1 MSHTIR
7 VWDIYRFLIF
17 TFEFAMHPKDLR
29 IEDYTYQL
37 PDDRIAKYPLAVRD
51 ASKLLIYK
59 GGQITEDHYRNI
71 AGHIPADTLMVFNQ
85 TKVVHARLLFT
96 KPSGG
101 AIEVFCLAPHDQYT
115 DIQTAMLQKGKVEWE
130 CLVGGAGKW
139 KHGMVLQLVHDA
151 PHFTLSAK
159 ISGRSPGSFTLTL
172 EWDNDLTFAEVL
184 HYAGKVPLPPYLH
197 RNAETSEEERYQTLF
212 AKEEGSVAAPTA
224 GLHFTDEVMHSLSQK
239 KIDTAFVTLHV
250 GAGTFKPVKSE
261 TMAEHEMHAEW
272 IEVSIDFI
280 KQLKTH
286 LDKNIVAVGTTSLRT
301 LESLYWIGNKL
312 TNGTGIDIHAIAV
325 NQWDPY
331 EQKITCT
338 AKEALDAVISYLEAH
353 KLSKL
358 VTRTQILIAPG
369 YTFMLVRGLV
379 TNFHQPQS
387 TLLLLVSAF
396 IGDDWRRMYDFAMA
410 HDYRFLSYGDGCLL
424 WRTSP

>member
-1 MSHTIR
+1 
-7 VWDIYRFLIF
+7 
-17 TFEFAMHPKDLR
+17 MHPKELR
-29 IEDYTYQL
+29 IEDYTYLL
-37 PDDRIAKYPLAVRD
+37 PDERIAKYPLATRD

-59 GGQITEDHYRNI
+59 NGEITEDNYRNI
-71 AGHIPADTLMVFNQ
+71 AQHIPSHTLMVFNQ

-101 AIEVFCLAPHDQYT
+101 VIEVFCLSPHNQYM

-130 CLVGGAGKW
+130 CLVGGASKW
-139 KHGMVLQLVHDA
+139 KHGMVLQLINEA

-159 ISGRSPGSFTLTL
+159 ITHRMPGAYTLML
-172 EWDNDLTFAEVL
+172 EWDDAQLTFAEVL

-197 RNAETSEEERYQTLF
+197 RNAEVSDEERYQTLF
-212 AKEEGSVAAPTA
+212 AKQEGSVAAPTA
-224 GLHFTDEVMHSLSQK
+224 GLHFTKDVLQNLLGK
-239 KIDTAFVTLHV
+239 KIDNAFVTLHV

-272 IEVSIDFI
+272 IDVSINTI
-280 KQLKTH
+280 KQLKEH
-286 LDKNIVAVGTTSLRT
+286 PDGKIVAVGTTSLRT

-312 TNGTGIDIHAIAV
+312 VNGEDVDLHGIAIT
-325 NQWDPY
+325 QWEPY
-331 EQKITCT
+331 AEKPICT
-338 AKEALDAVISYLEAH
+338 PSIALDAIIDYLEEH
-353 KLSKL
+353 RLNKL

-369 YTFMLVRGLV
+369 YSFKIVNGLV

-396 IGDDWRRMYDFAMA
+396 IGQDWRMIYNFAME

-424 WRTSP
+424 WKVG